1 MKSFEFHTWLFLSLI
16 AAVAAG
22 GCTKNETPANGEG
35 CGTLRIDCRTDAMIT
50 TRAEIA
56 VTPVPTAG
64 ELALTISG
72 TEFSKTWESLAAFN
86 DAGETLPAGSYTAT
100 LTYGNPKAE
109 GVGKPY
115 YYGTKNIEIVA
126 RQSVEETIPVQI
138 ANAQVLV
145 TATEAFLNY
154 FHDATFT
161 VTTSAGNRFTF
172 TPGAE
177 TADEAVFVEAGSKL
191 TLTGT
196 AKLQS
201 QTGTAFDRSYTFPE
215 QTLEQTVART
225 RHTFLFDA
233 QNSGS
238 ASVTINLY
246 DEYLDERTF
255 DIELNDN
262 AEEETNA

>member
-1 MKSFEFHTWLFLSLI
+1 MNMKNRVILLLAS

-22 GCTKNETPANGEG
+22 GCAKNETPADGNGY
-35 CGTLRIDCRTDAMIT
+35 GTLRIDCRPDAMIT

-56 VTPVPTAG
+56 VTPVPDAG
-64 ELALTISG
+64 DLSLTISG
-72 TEFSKTWESLAAFN
+72 TEFSKTWESLSAFN
-86 DAGETLPAGSYTAT
+86 DAGETIPAGSYTAE
-100 LTYGNPKAE
+100 LRYGDPKAE
-109 GVGKPY
+109 GVGKVC
-115 YYGTKNIEIVA
+115 YYGSKAIEIVA
-126 RQSVEETIPVQI
+126 RQRVEETIPVQI

-145 TATEAFLNY
+145 SATESFLNY

-177 TADEAVFVEAGSKL
+177 TADEAVFVEAGTTL

-201 QTGTAFDRSYTFPE
+201 QTGTAFDRNYAFPE
-215 QTLEQTVART
+215 QRLDRTVART

-233 QNSGS
+233 RDNGS
-238 ASVTINLY
+238 ATLTINLR
-246 DEYLDERTF
+246 DDFLDERTI
-255 DIELNDN
+255 DVELNDDSL
-262 AEEETNA
+262 

>member
-1 MKSFEFHTWLFLSLI
+1 MNMKNRVILLLAS

-22 GCTKNETPANGEG
+22 GCSENETPADSDGY
-35 CGTLRIDCRTDAMIT
+35 GTLRIGCRTDAMIT

-64 ELALTISG
+64 EFALTISG
-72 TEFSKTWESLAAFN
+72 PEFSKTWESLAAFN
-86 DAGETLPAGSYTAT
+86 DAGETIPAGSYTAE
-100 LTYGNPKAE
+100 LRYGDPKAE
-109 GVGKPY
+109 GVGKVC
-115 YYGTKNIEIVA
+115 YYGSKAIEIVA
-126 RQSVEETIPVQI
+126 RQRVEETIPVQI

-145 TATEAFLNY
+145 SATESFLNY

-177 TADEAVFVEAGSKL
+177 TADEAVFVEAGTTL

-201 QTGTAFDRSYTFPE
+201 KTGPAFDRNYAFPE
-215 QTLEQTVART
+215 QRLDRPVART

-233 QNSGS
+233 RDNGS
-238 ASVTINLY
+238 ATLTINL
-246 DEYLDERTF
+246 DDGFLDERTI
-255 DIELNDN
+255 DVELNDD
-262 AEEETNA
+262 TL

>member
-1 MKSFEFHTWLFLSLI
+1 MNMKNRVILLLAS

-22 GCTKNETPANGEG
+22 GCSENETPADSDGY
-35 CGTLRIDCRTDAMIT
+35 GTLRIGCRTDAMIT

-64 ELALTISG
+64 EFALTISG
-72 TEFSKTWESLAAFN
+72 PEFSKTWESLAAFN
-86 DAGETLPAGSYTAT
+86 DAGERLQAGSCTAE
-100 LTYGNPKAE
+100 LSYGDPAAE

-115 YYGTKNIEIVA
+115 YYGSKEIEIVA

-145 TATEAFLNY
+145 TATESFLNY

-177 TADEAVFVEAGSKL
+177 TADEAVFVEAGTTL

-201 QTGTAFDRSYTFPE
+201 QTGTAFDRDYTFPE
-215 QTLEQTVART
+215 QRLDRTVART

-233 QNSGS
+233 RDNGS
-238 ASVTINLY
+238 ATLTINLR
-246 DEYLDERTF
+246 DDFLDERTI
-255 DIELNDN
+255 DVELNDDSL
-262 AEEETNA
+262 

>member
-1 MKSFEFHTWLFLSLI
+1 MNMKNRVILLLAS

-22 GCTKNETPANGEG
+22 GCAKNETPADSDGY
-35 CGTLRIDCRTDAMIT
+35 GTLRIGCRTDAMIT

-64 ELALTISG
+64 EFALTISG
-72 TEFSKTWESLAAFN
+72 PEFSKTWESLAAFN
-86 DAGETLPAGSYTAT
+86 DAGETIPAGSYTAE
-100 LTYGNPKAE
+100 LRYGDPKAE
-109 GVGKPY
+109 GVGKVC
-115 YYGTKNIEIVA
+115 YYGSKAIEIVA

-145 TATEAFLNY
+145 SATESFLNY
-154 FHDATFT
+154 FHNATFT

-177 TADEAVFVEAGSKL
+177 TADEAVFVEAGTTL

-201 QTGTAFDRSYTFPE
+201 QTGTAFDRNYAFPE
-215 QTLEQTVART
+215 QRLDRTVART

-233 QNSGS
+233 RDNGS
-238 ASVTINLY
+238 ATLTINL
-246 DEYLDERTF
+246 DDGFLDERTI
-255 DIELNDN
+255 DVELNDD
-262 AEEETNA
+262 TL

>member
-1 MKSFEFHTWLFLSLI
+1 MNMKNIRILLLAA

-22 GCTKNETPANGEG
+22 GCTKNETPASGEG

-86 DAGETLPAGSYTAT
+86 EAGETLPAGTYTAT
-100 LTYGNPKAE
+100 LTYGDPKAE
-109 GVGKPY
+109 GVGKPCY
-115 YYGTKNIEIVA
+115 SGSKEITIVA
-126 RQSVEETIPVQI
+126 RKSVEETIPVQI

-172 TPGAE
+172 TPGAG
-177 TADEAVFVEAGSKL
+177 TAEEAVFVEAGSKL

-201 QTGTAFDRSYTFPE
+201 QTGAGFDRNYTFPE
-215 QTLEQTVART
+215 QTLDQTVART

-262 AEEETNA
+262 AENGNNA

>member
-1 MKSFEFHTWLFLSLI
+1 MNMKNRLI
-16 AAVAAG
+16 LLLAAAAVTAG
-22 GCTKNETPANGEG
+22 GCAKNETPASGEG
-35 CGTLRIDCRTDAMIT
+35 CGTLRIDCRTDALIT
-50 TRAEIA
+50 TRAQIA
-56 VTPVPTAG
+56 VTPVPTAE
-64 ELALTISG
+64 ELVLTISG
-72 TEFSKTWESLAAFN
+72 TDYFQTWESLAAFN
-86 DAGETLPAGSYTAT
+86 NAGETLPAGTYTAT
-100 LTYGNPKAE
+100 LSYGDPKAE

-201 QTGTAFDRSYTFPE
+201 QTGTAFDRNYAFPE
-215 QTLEQTVART
+215 QRLDRTVART

-233 QNSGS
+233 RDNGS
-238 ASVTINLY
+238 ATLTINLR
-246 DEYLDERTF
+246 DDFLDERT
-255 DIELNDN
+255 IEVELNDDSL
-262 AEEETNA
+262 

>member
-1 MKSFEFHTWLFLSLI
+1 MNMKNRVILLLAS

-22 GCTKNETPANGEG
+22 GCSENETPADSDGY
-35 CGTLRIDCRTDAMIT
+35 GTLRIACRTDAMIT

-56 VTPVPTAG
+56 VTPVPDAG
-64 ELALTISG
+64 DLSLTISG
-72 TEFSKTWESLAAFN
+72 TEFSKTWESLSAFN
-86 DAGETLPAGSYTAT
+86 DAGETIPAGSYTAE
-100 LTYGNPKAE
+100 LRYGDPKAE
-109 GVGKPY
+109 GVGKVC
-115 YYGTKNIEIVA
+115 YYGSKAIEIVA
-126 RQSVEETIPVQI
+126 RQRVEETIPVQI

-145 TATEAFLNY
+145 SATESFLNY

-177 TADEAVFVEAGSKL
+177 TADEAVFVEAGTTL

-201 QTGTAFDRSYTFPE
+201 QTGTAFDRDYTFPE
-215 QTLEQTVART
+215 QRLDRTVART

-233 QNSGS
+233 RDNGS
-238 ASVTINLY
+238 ATLTINLR
-246 DEYLDERTF
+246 DDFLDERT
-255 DIELNDN
+255 IEVELNDDSL
-262 AEEETNA
+262 

>member
-1 MKSFEFHTWLFLSLI
+1 MNMKNRLI
-16 AAVAAG
+16 LLLASAAVAAG
-22 GCTKNETPANGEG
+22 GCSENETPADSDGY
-35 CGTLRIDCRTDAMIT
+35 GTLRIACRTDAMIT

-56 VTPVPTAG
+56 VTPVPDAG
-64 ELALTISG
+64 DLSLTISG

-86 DAGETLPAGSYTAT
+86 DAGETIPAGSYTAE
-100 LTYGNPKAE
+100 LRYGDPKAE
-109 GVGKPY
+109 GVGKVC
-115 YYGTKNIEIVA
+115 YYGSKAIEIVA
-126 RQSVEETIPVQI
+126 RQRVEETIPVQI

-145 TATEAFLNY
+145 SATESFLNY

-177 TADEAVFVEAGSKL
+177 TADEAVFVEAGTTL

-201 QTGTAFDRSYTFPE
+201 QTGTAFDRNYAFPE
-215 QTLEQTVART
+215 QRLDRTVART

-233 QNSGS
+233 RDNGS
-238 ASVTINLY
+238 ATLTINL
-246 DEYLDERTF
+246 DDGFLDERTI
-255 DIELNDN
+255 DVELNDD
-262 AEEETNA
+262 TL

>member
-1 MKSFEFHTWLFLSLI
+1 MNMKNRVILLLAS

-22 GCTKNETPANGEG
+22 GCAKNETPADGNGY
-35 CGTLRIDCRTDAMIT
+35 GTLRIDCRPDAMIT

-56 VTPVPTAG
+56 VTPVPTAE

-72 TEFSKTWESLAAFN
+72 TEFSKTWESLSAFN
-86 DAGETLPAGSYTAT
+86 DAGETIPAGSYTAE
-100 LTYGNPKAE
+100 LSYGDPTAE

-115 YYGTKNIEIVA
+115 YYGSKEIEIVA

-145 TATEAFLNY
+145 TATESFLNY

-177 TADEAVFVEAGSKL
+177 TADEAVFVEAGTTL

-201 QTGTAFDRSYTFPE
+201 QTGTAFDRNYAFPE
-215 QTLEQTVART
+215 QRLDRTVART

-233 QNSGS
+233 RDNGS
-238 ASVTINLY
+238 ATLTINL
-246 DEYLDERTF
+246 DDGFLDERTI
-255 DIELNDN
+255 DVELNDD
-262 AEEETNA
+262 TL

>member
-1 MKSFEFHTWLFLSLI
+1 MKNRLI
-16 AAVAAG
+16 LLLASAAVAAG
-22 GCTKNETPANGEG
+22 GCSENETPADSDGY
-35 CGTLRIDCRTDAMIT
+35 GTLRIACRTDAMIT

-56 VTPVPTAG
+56 VTPVPDAG
-64 ELALTISG
+64 DLSLTISG
-72 TEFSKTWESLAAFN
+72 TEFSKTWESLSAFN
-86 DAGETLPAGSYTAT
+86 DAGETIPAGSYTAE
-100 LTYGNPKAE
+100 LRYGDPKAE
-109 GVGKPY
+109 GVGKVC
-115 YYGTKNIEIVA
+115 YYGSKAIEIVA

-145 TATEAFLNY
+145 SATESFLNY

-177 TADEAVFVEAGSKL
+177 TADEAVFVEAGTTL

-201 QTGTAFDRSYTFPE
+201 QTGTAFDRNYAFPE
-215 QTLEQTVART
+215 QRLDRTVART

-233 QNSGS
+233 RDNGS
-238 ASVTINLY
+238 ATLTINL
-246 DEYLDERTF
+246 DDGFLDERTI
-255 DIELNDN
+255 DVELNDD
-262 AEEETNA
+262 TL

>member
-1 MKSFEFHTWLFLSLI
+1 MNMKNRVILLLAS

-22 GCTKNETPANGEG
+22 GCAKNETPADGNGY
-35 CGTLRIDCRTDAMIT
+35 GTLRIGCRTDAMIT

-56 VTPVPTAG
+56 VTPVPDAG
-64 ELALTISG
+64 DLSLTISG
-72 TEFSKTWESLAAFN
+72 TEFSKTWESLSAFN
-86 DAGETLPAGSYTAT
+86 DAGETIPAGSYTAE
-100 LTYGNPKAE
+100 LRYGDPKAE
-109 GVGKPY
+109 GVGKVC
-115 YYGTKNIEIVA
+115 YYGSKAIEIVA
-126 RQSVEETIPVQI
+126 RQRVEETIPVQI

-145 TATEAFLNY
+145 SATESFLNY

-177 TADEAVFVEAGSKL
+177 TADEAVFVEAGTTL

-201 QTGTAFDRSYTFPE
+201 QTGTAFDRNYAFPE
-215 QTLEQTVART
+215 QRLDRTVART

-233 QNSGS
+233 RDNGS
-238 ASVTINLY
+238 ATLTINL
-246 DEYLDERTF
+246 DDGFLDERTI
-255 DIELNDN
+255 DVELNDD
-262 AEEETNA
+262 TL

>member
-1 MKSFEFHTWLFLSLI
+1 MNMKNRVILLLAS

-22 GCTKNETPANGEG
+22 GCAKNETPADGNGY
-35 CGTLRIDCRTDAMIT
+35 GTLRIDCRPDAMIT

-56 VTPVPTAG
+56 VTPVPTAE

-86 DAGETLPAGSYTAT
+86 DAGETIPAGSYTAE
-100 LTYGNPKAE
+100 LSYGDPTAE

-115 YYGTKNIEIVA
+115 YYGSKEIEIIA
-126 RQSVEETIPVQI
+126 RQSVVETIPVQI

-145 TATEAFLNY
+145 SATESFLNY

-177 TADEAVFVEAGSKL
+177 TADEAVFVEAGTTL

-201 QTGTAFDRSYTFPE
+201 QTGTAFDRDYTFPE
-215 QTLEQTVART
+215 QRLDRTVART

-233 QNSGS
+233 RDNGS
-238 ASVTINLY
+238 ATLTINLR
-246 DEYLDERTF
+246 DDFLDERTI
-255 DIELNDN
+255 DVELNDD
-262 AEEETNA
+262 TL

>member
-1 MKSFEFHTWLFLSLI
+1 MNMKNRVILLLAS

-22 GCTKNETPANGEG
+22 GCSENETPADSDGY
-35 CGTLRIDCRTDAMIT
+35 GTLRIACRTDAMIT

-56 VTPVPTAG
+56 VTPVPDAG
-64 ELALTISG
+64 DLSLTISG
-72 TEFSKTWESLAAFN
+72 TEFSKTWESLSAFN
-86 DAGETLPAGSYTAT
+86 DAGETIPAGSYTAE
-100 LTYGNPKAE
+100 LRYGDPKAE
-109 GVGKPY
+109 GVGKVC
-115 YYGTKNIEIVA
+115 YYGSKAIEIVA
-126 RQSVEETIPVQI
+126 RQRVEETIPVQI

-145 TATEAFLNY
+145 SATESFLNY

-177 TADEAVFVEAGSKL
+177 TADEAVFVEAGTTL

-201 QTGTAFDRSYTFPE
+201 QTGTAFDRNYAFPE
-215 QTLEQTVART
+215 QRLDRTVART

-233 QNSGS
+233 RDNGS
-238 ASVTINLY
+238 ATLTINL
-246 DEYLDERTF
+246 DDGFLDERTI
-255 DIELNDN
+255 DVELNDD
-262 AEEETNA
+262 TL

>member
-1 MKSFEFHTWLFLSLI
+1 MNMKNRVILLLAS

-22 GCTKNETPANGEG
+22 GCAKNETPADSDGY
-35 CGTLRIDCRTDAMIT
+35 GTLRIACRTDAMIT

-56 VTPVPTAG
+56 VTPVPDAG
-64 ELALTISG
+64 DLSLTISG
-72 TEFSKTWESLAAFN
+72 TEFSKTWESLSAFN
-86 DAGETLPAGSYTAT
+86 DAGETIPAGSYTAE
-100 LTYGNPKAE
+100 LRYGDPKAE
-109 GVGKPY
+109 GVGKVC
-115 YYGTKNIEIVA
+115 YYGSKAIEIVA
-126 RQSVEETIPVQI
+126 RQRVEETIPVQI

-145 TATEAFLNY
+145 SATESFLNY

-177 TADEAVFVEAGSKL
+177 TADEAVFVEAGTTL

-201 QTGTAFDRSYTFPE
+201 QTGTAFDRNYAFPE
-215 QTLEQTVART
+215 QRLDRTVART

-233 QNSGS
+233 RDNGS
-238 ASVTINLY
+238 ATLTINL
-246 DEYLDERTF
+246 DDGFLDERTI
-255 DIELNDN
+255 DVELNDD
-262 AEEETNA
+262 TL

>member
-1 MKSFEFHTWLFLSLI
+1 MNMKNRVILLLAS

-22 GCTKNETPANGEG
+22 GCAENETPADSDGY
-35 CGTLRIDCRTDAMIT
+35 GTLRIACRTDAMIT

-64 ELALTISG
+64 EFALTISG
-72 TEFSKTWESLAAFN
+72 PEFSKTWESLSAFN
-86 DAGETLPAGSYTAT
+86 DAGETIPAGSYTAE
-100 LTYGNPKAE
+100 LRYGDPKAE
-109 GVGKPY
+109 GVGKVC
-115 YYGTKNIEIVA
+115 YYGSKAIEIVA
-126 RQSVEETIPVQI
+126 RQRVEETIPVQI

-145 TATEAFLNY
+145 SATESFLNY

-177 TADEAVFVEAGSKL
+177 TADEAVFVEAGTTL

-201 QTGTAFDRSYTFPE
+201 QTGTAFDRNYAFPE
-215 QTLEQTVART
+215 QRLDRTVART

-233 QNSGS
+233 RDNGS
-238 ASVTINLY
+238 ATLTINL
-246 DEYLDERTF
+246 DDGFLDERTI
-255 DIELNDN
+255 DVELNDD
-262 AEEETNA
+262 TL

>member
-1 MKSFEFHTWLFLSLI
+1 MNMKNRLI
-16 AAVAAG
+16 LLLASAAVAAG
-22 GCTKNETPANGEG
+22 GCAKNETPADGSG
-35 CGTLRIDCRTDAMIT
+35 YGTLRIDCRTDAMIT

-56 VTPVPTAG
+56 VTPAPTAG
-64 ELALTISG
+64 ELSLTISG
-72 TEFSKTWESLAAFN
+72 TEFSKTWESLSAFN
-86 DAGETLPAGSYTAT
+86 DAGETIPAGSYTAE
-100 LTYGNPKAE
+100 LSYGDPAAE
-109 GVGKPY
+109 GIGNPY
-115 YYGTKNIEIVA
+115 YYGSKEIEIIA

-145 TATEAFLNY
+145 SATESFLNY

-177 TADEAVFVEAGSKL
+177 TADEAVFVEAGTTL

-201 QTGTAFDRSYTFPE
+201 QTGTAFDRDYTFPE
-215 QTLEQTVART
+215 QRLDRTVART

-233 QNSGS
+233 RDNGS
-238 ASVTINLY
+238 ATLTINLR
-246 DEYLDERTF
+246 DDFLDERTI
-255 DIELNDN
+255 DVELNDDSL
-262 AEEETNA
+262 

>member
-1 MKSFEFHTWLFLSLI
+1 MNMKNRVILLLAS

-22 GCTKNETPANGEG
+22 GCSENETPADSDGY
-35 CGTLRIDCRTDAMIT
+35 GTLRIACRTDAMIT

-56 VTPVPTAG
+56 VTPVPDAG
-64 ELALTISG
+64 DLSLTISG
-72 TEFSKTWESLAAFN
+72 TEFSKTWESLSAFN
-86 DAGETLPAGSYTAT
+86 DAGETIPAGSYTAE
-100 LTYGNPKAE
+100 LRYGDPKAE
-109 GVGKPY
+109 GVGKVC
-115 YYGTKNIEIVA
+115 YYGSKAIEIVA
-126 RQSVEETIPVQI
+126 RQRVEETIPVQI

-145 TATEAFLNY
+145 SATESFLNY

-177 TADEAVFVEAGSKL
+177 TADEAVFVEAGTTL

-201 QTGTAFDRSYTFPE
+201 QTGTAFDRNYAFPE
-215 QTLEQTVART
+215 QRLDRTVART

-233 QNSGS
+233 RDNGS
-238 ASVTINLY
+238 TTLTINL
-246 DEYLDERTF
+246 DDGFLDERTI
-255 DIELNDN
+255 DVELNDD
-262 AEEETNA
+262 TL